1 LAFQPSAQPL
11 HALREARQVLRG
23 EAPAQPTIRLGS
35 ESIARGQTQTGLPLR
50 PLAPALA
57 ETVARQTLG
66 ERLQAELFFAALRR
80 TV

>member
-1 LAFQPSAQPL
+1 MYYLERACQAEVLA
-11 HALREARQVLRG
+11 R
-23 EAPAQPTIRLGS
+23 
-35 ESIARGQTQTGLPLR
+35 QTGLPLR

-57 ETVARQTLG
+57 KTVARQTLG